1 MDFDAQI
8 AREIIDKYNLSE
20 KTLRVWKSRG
30 HIPEQYSR
38 EEYKKVNPI
47 SESADKIIQER
58 IISVLN
64 MPEINRRTVIKLA
77 NCDITRVNGV
87 CAHKNTFTKEEMFSL
102 EKEIKRL
109 RLDILKYTENF
120 SESFLKLVGD
130 KRLKLFVVLKD
141 RSLAKRLSYI
151 SKTNNLAK
159 YEYEQ
164 AVDYYIKVAIQL
176 NIN

>member
-1 MDFDAQI
+1 MCF
-8 AREIIDKYNLSE
+8 N
-20 KTLRVWKSRG
+20 
-30 HIPEQYSR
+30 HISQAS
-38 EEYKKVNPI
+38 
-47 SESADKIIQER
+47 S
-58 IISVLN
+58 
-64 MPEINRRTVIKLA
+64 
-77 NCDITRVNGV
+77 
-87 CAHKNTFTKEEMFSL
+87 
-102 EKEIKRL
+102 
-109 RLDILKYTENF
+109 TENF